1 MTIIDEIERLRKM
14 LESGHLS
21 TSEFEQAKAK
31 LIQQMDSQQN
41 GLKKPSS
48 QQYNATTYPKIPLI
62 FSDKTF
68 CLNLIRALIVI
79 YFILI
84 PLSLI
89 LHSISYNFVLSVAKD
104 RGIEIPSDYSD
115 APQEAII
122 ISFCY
127 FIIFVPASIYAYY
140 GIFYTKSWAPF
151 FLIIVWALSLSSALL
166 DLSFFSFEWRIM
178 NDLSSF
184 YTIIDTLIL
193 SLVLFSPA
201 SSYYQN
207 ELYSNKQNGE
217 IL

>member
-1 MTIIDEIERLRKM
+1 MRQNRAGTPIQNAKRLPAC
-14 LESGHLS
+14 
-21 TSEFEQAKAK
+21 FA
-31 LIQQMDSQQN
+31 
-41 GLKKPSS
+41 
-48 QQYNATTYPKIPLI
+48 
-62 FSDKTF
+62 
-68 CLNLIRALIVI
+68 
-79 YFILI
+79 
-84 PLSLI
+84 SLI
-89 LHSISYNFVLSVAKD
+89 SHQGMVD
-104 RGIEIPSDYSD
+104 RRCYKCYRGHVTHFRLFF
-115 APQEAII
+115 QW
-122 ISFCY
+122 FC
-127 FIIFVPASIYAYY
+127 FFRAYY

-217 IL
+217 ILWQIYILTSANPFG